1 MTWSKESIGNTTIE
15 KTPSK
20 NGSRRK
26 KSVES
31 IIRRRR
37 PSSTRVVP
45 RARSIESVRRKYSP
59 KKQLTVYSP
68 KRDSTHSLSTS
79 YERDESP
86 TDDDATKP
94 PEVED
99 DPPASKKLATVRRTH
114 AFRRSSH
121 YRRAFREQT
130 PRVLLP
136 MYDNDTPT
144 SSYTTTLSQSDTIG
158 SQPIPATDVTDV
170 VTTAQT
176 LCTGDADEDAVYSDT
191 PTQLGGTE
199 VCTLE
204 AVVVSFTDDTEDN
217 DDDCGGNVDVGPEP
231 VILQTRTSLTSTG
244 TPSREV
250 GVSGTC
256 EDSIGPEPIE
266 ILDTSAADDVAED
279 DIVAGSRSR
288 ATEKRPSILKRMLSK
303 SSSLMKKTMSSR
315 RSDRGE
321 TAAATKCTTSE
332 RRRKRRAH
340 VPTRRLIR
348 RPRKVVIVGDM
359 FSGKSSLISAYC
371 HDRFSTNYVPTLL
384 NTLSTDAQVFGESI
398 ELVVVD
404 VGGRDDY
411 AKLRKC
417 AYHKMDIIILCY
429 AADSP
434 DSLRRIVDYW
444 VPEIKRHCPKVPFI
458 LVATKKDIRDDAL
471 YENSHIGG
479 EGGKE
484 GVVQTISGRRVAE
497 TVGAQ
502 KFLECSARYRDNTRN
517 VFEMAAKVALQKS
530 RRKRK

>member
-1 MTWSKESIGNTTIE
+1 MTWSKESIGNTTVE

-26 KSVES
+26 KSAES
-31 IIRRRR
+31 VIRRRR
-37 PSSTRVVP
+37 PSSTRIVP

-68 KRDSTHSLSTS
+68 KRDSAHSLSTS
-79 YERDESP
+79 YEREESP
-86 TDDDATKP
+86 RDDADTKP
-94 PEVED
+94 PKDENS
-99 DPPASKKLATVRRTH
+99 PSTSKKLATVRRTH

-121 YRRAFREQT
+121 YRRAFREQS

-136 MYDNDTPT
+136 MYDNNDADIPASTT
-144 SSYTTTLSQSDTIG
+144 RSSDIIG
-158 SQPIPATDVTDV
+158 SQPILANDA
-170 VTTAQT
+170 VTTALPQT
-176 LCTGDADEDAVYSDT
+176 LCTGDAADEECSTSDN
-191 PTQLGGTE
+191 PTLLGGVE

-204 AVVVSFTDDTEDN
+204 AVVVSFADDD
-217 DDDCGGNVDVGPEP
+217 DDDCGSDVDVGPEP
-231 VILQTRTSLTSTG
+231 IVLQPHDHTTCALTSTEI
-244 TPSREV
+244 SSQEV
-250 GVSGTC
+250 GVSGTRS
-256 EDSIGPEPIE
+256 DVGPEPTE
-266 ILDTSAADDVAED
+266 LLDTAVDIGEDRAA
-279 DIVAGSRSR
+279 SRG
-288 ATEKRPSILKRMLSK
+288 TEKRPSILKRVLSK

-315 RSDRGE
+315 RSHQGK
-321 TAAATKCTTSE
+321 TADMKCSTTSSE
-332 RRRKRRAH
+332 RRRRRRAH
-340 VPTRRLIR
+340 VPTRRMIR
-348 RPRKVVIVGDM
+348 RPRKVVVMGDM

-434 DSLRRIVDYW
+434 DSLQRIVDYW

-458 LVATKKDIRDDAL
+458 LVATKKDLRDDAL
-471 YENSHIGG
+471 YESSGVEGG
-479 EGGKE
+479 RGKE
-484 GVVQTISGRRVAE
+484 GVVSTISGRRVAE